1 MTSKLMI
8 YGAYGY
14 TGELMVHEAIRRGFK
29 PVIAGRSQTKLLL
42 LTQQYQ
48 LESRSFDT
56 SNIGNN
62 LHDIGVI
69 LNCAGPFVSTAPNFV
84 EACIVNHVHYIDI
97 TGEIP
102 VFQYCYGQDQR
113 AKAAGIILCPG
124 AGFDIVPT
132 DCLAASLKEKLPDAT
147 NIDIG
152 FNFGTR
158 PSIGTIK
165 TAIEGAA
172 TGGLIRRESQLIS
185 VPQGYRIR
193 KLSFPNG
200 NRWSVSFPWGDVF
213 TAGISTNTP
222 NGIVYAAMPL
232 YLGVFLRLTSFL
244 KPVFANKT
252 VSHLLNKL
260 VEHFFASGPQA
271 EALSTERTE
280 FWAEARNAKGEKVTG
295 QMSGPNVYALTV
307 DTGLAIAQYCLKNLN
322 KSGYQTPSMLMGS
335 DFFSKRPNVR
345 TNFSD

>member
-1 MTSKLMI
+1 MANKLMI

-14 TGELMVHEAIRRGFK
+14 TGELMVHEAIRRGLK
-29 PVIAGRSQTKLLL
+29 PVIAGRSQAKLSP

-48 LESRSFDT
+48 LESRAFDT
-56 SNIGNN
+56 SNIGDN
-62 LHDIGVI
+62 LHDIDVI

-84 EACIVNHVHYIDI
+84 EACLKNHIHYIDI

-102 VFQYCYGQDQR
+102 VFQYCYEQDQR

-172 TGGLIRRESQLIS
+172 TGGLIRRDSQLVS

-260 VEHFFASGPQA
+260 VERFFASGPQA

-280 FWAEARNAKGEKVTG
+280 FWAEASNAKGEKVIG
-295 QMSGPNVYALTV
+295 KISGPNVYRLTV
-307 DTGLAIAQYCLKNLN
+307 DTGLAIAQHCLERPEKT
-322 KSGYQTPSMLMGS
+322 GYQTPSMLMGS
-335 DFFSKRPNVR
+335 DFFSKRPEVE
-345 TNFSD
+345 TYFSN